1 MGHDDMLRVLIVE
14 DEPELRDNLMIGLSA
29 HGFMVRGVGDGAAM
43 DDALAEAAADLIVLD
58 LGLPGEDG
66 LEIAQRL
73 RGRQQLGVIMVT
85 ARGMTRECIEGL
97 ESGADSYLV
106 KPVDITLLAAA
117 LRNLGQRLAQPATT
131 RWRLNRVASRLQSPH
146 GSVIA
151 LTAQEC
157 SLLALLFA
165 HLGNV
170 VTRSAIFTALGQP
183 DELCSNS
190 RLEVLISRLRS
201 KAGKVDPDHP
211 LPLRARH
218 NMGYVF
224 LAEGDDQ

>member
-1 MGHDDMLRVLIVE
+1 MLRVLIVE

-29 HGFMVRGVGDGAAM
+29 HGFEVRGVGDGVAM
-43 DDALAEAAADLIVLD
+43 DDALAEQSADLVVLD

-66 LEIAQRL
+66 LEIAKRL
-73 RGRQQLGVIMVT
+73 RGRPQLGVIMVT
-85 ARGMTRECIEGL
+85 ARGMNEECIRGL

-106 KPVDITLLAAA
+106 KPVDISLLAAA
-117 LRNLGQRLAQPATT
+117 LMNLGRRLARPAAAA
-131 RWRLNRVASRLQSPH
+131 WRFNRVASRLHTPN
-146 GSVIA
+146 GSIVS

-165 HLGNV
+165 SQGSI
-170 VTRSAIFTALGQP
+170 VTRPAIFAAIGQP

-201 KAGKVDPDHP
+201 KVGRIDPEHS

-224 LAEGDDQ
+224 LVEDEE